1 MDSETPGAAMCWRL
15 SPGALTSVST
25 RLHVLRKGKR
35 VAILSQPTSQEEAA
49 VVAPRQAATWPTDV
63 LFALSLGLTLRL
75 GYWLYGWWR
84 LQTIVEPYAPFFH
97 GDWEQLAPALSS
109 PAYPWLGPW
118 LHLDALWYDHV
129 ATAGYRAGDGS
140 VHFPPLFPLLAHL
153 TMPLFGG
160 SFGFAGMAVN
170 FVAAVVAF
178 YLLRRIAALDGR
190 SDDGSRAA
198 LYMCAFPVG
207 FFIFAPFTEATFLVF
222 TVASMYCARRGMW
235 WWAGVWGFVA
245 TTSRWQGA
253 LLAPALL
260 VEYGLQ
266 VRAGKRRLGVD
277 VLATPLPGIAY
288 ILFTLYS
295 RFIVGEPRSMT
306 QVNDYWGIRWLAPW
320 DVLQLGWQ
328 RIVAGDGLEL
338 LNLVTIIGLAVGCV
352 VALRYLRLSYVVYM
366 LEQLVFIVAHIS
378 AVSPLAASAR
388 YIVTIFPLF
397 LLLGRAGA
405 NPRLHNTIVIVF
417 FLLQGIFVWQF
428 VVGEWVA

>member
-1 MDSETPGAAMCWRL
+1 
-15 SPGALTSVST
+15 
-25 RLHVLRKGKR
+25 
-35 VAILSQPTSQEEAA
+35 
-49 VVAPRQAATWPTDV
+49 
-63 LFALSLGLTLRL
+63 
-75 GYWLYGWWR
+75 
-84 LQTIVEPYAPFFH
+84 
-97 GDWEQLAPALSS
+97 
-109 PAYPWLGPW
+109 
-118 LHLDALWYDHV
+118 
-129 ATAGYRAGDGS
+129 
-140 VHFPPLFPLLAHL
+140 
-153 TMPLFGG
+153 
-160 SFGFAGMAVN
+160 
-170 FVAAVVAF
+170 
-178 YLLRRIAALDGR
+178 
-190 SDDGSRAA
+190 
-198 LYMCAFPVG
+198 
-207 FFIFAPFTEATFLVF
+207 
-222 TVASMYCARRGMW
+222 
-235 WWAGVWGFVA
+235 
-245 TTSRWQGA
+245 
-253 LLAPALL
+253 L